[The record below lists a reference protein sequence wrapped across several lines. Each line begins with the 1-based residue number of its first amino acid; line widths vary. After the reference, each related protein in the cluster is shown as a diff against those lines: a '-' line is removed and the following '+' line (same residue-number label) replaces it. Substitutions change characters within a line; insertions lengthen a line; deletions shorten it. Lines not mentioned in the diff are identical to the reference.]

1 MNSFGA
7 KSGKS
12 KNNDKNKWMSL
23 NEEVRRKLYGS
34 TKLSYKI
41 NVTYPRVSYFVAS
54 DRSR

>member
-1 MNSFGA
+1 VNSFGA